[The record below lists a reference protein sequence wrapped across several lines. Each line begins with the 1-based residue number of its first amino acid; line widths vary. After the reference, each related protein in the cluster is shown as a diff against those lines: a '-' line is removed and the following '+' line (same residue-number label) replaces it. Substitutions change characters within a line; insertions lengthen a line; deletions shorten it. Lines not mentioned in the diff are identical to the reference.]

1 MVEVTMNSAVYG
13 VETFQAA
20 GNPFIPV
27 LVILVIAQV
36 VALAV
41 WSLSTFLGPKRPS
54 AHKEAPFEFGN
65 PSSGVGGRRFAV
77 KYYLVTLFFLIF
89 DLEAAF
95 IYPWAVLLRKLSWG
109 GAVEMLFFLL
119 LVTTALAYVWK
130 KGALE
135 WET

>member
-1 MVEVTMNSAVYG
+1 MESALYG
-13 VETFQAA
+13 VETFQSA
-20 GNPFIPV
+20 GNPFTPV
-27 LVILVIAQV
+27 LVIVIIGQV

-41 WSLSTFLGPKRPS
+41 WALATFLGPKRPS
-54 AHKEAPFEFGN
+54 SHKVAPFEFGN
-65 PSSGVGGRRFAV
+65 PSEGVGGRRFAV

-95 IYPWAVLLRKLSWG
+95 IYPWAVLLRKLSWA

-119 LVTTALAYVWK
+119 LLTTALAYVWK

-135 WET
+135 WER